1 MYFDICIDILENI
14 EINNFSEDYE
24 NLKNQLNDDK
34 GKLIGYLFAG
44 LLIGRLYEKFI
55 NTKKKIFKKFK
66 WIKNFKKL

>member
-14 EINNFSEDYE
+14 EMNNFSEDYE

-66 WIKNFKKL
+66 

>member
-1 MYFDICIDILENI
+1 MYFDICIDILENNKM
-14 EINNFSEDYE
+14 NNFSEDYE

-44 LLIGRLYEKFI
+44 LLIGRLYEKFS

-66 WIKNFKKL
+66 

>member
-1 MYFDICIDILENI
+1 MYFDICIDILENNKM
-14 EINNFSEDYE
+14 NNFSEDYE

-44 LLIGRLYEKFI
+44 LLIGRFYEKFS

-66 WIKNFKKL
+66 